1 MGRGEVEEMDQ
12 VILGGM
18 DGKMVVWMDRC
29 LLGEMSCY
37 QGVPL
42 GCHQA
47 HVLLLPRLF
56 LLIPT
61 LEQPSPSLKAQFTLT
76 REALPFV
83 FTLHSDHFVEPLLP
97 LVATASS
104 WWRGCLGRTGG
115 TAAVCRRGGPM
126 MATARARATT

>member
-1 MGRGEVEEMDQ
+1 MGRGEVDKVDQ

-18 DGKMVVWMDRC
+18 DGKMVVWMDWC
-29 LLGEMSCY
+29 LLCEMSCY

-47 HVLLLPRLF
+47 HVLLLPRLL

-61 LEQPSPSLKAQFTLT
+61 LEQPSPSLKALFTAQFTLT
-76 REALPFV
+76 RGALPSA
-83 FTLHSDHFVEPLLP
+83 FTLHSDHFVEQLLS
-97 LVATASS
+97 LVASS

-126 MATARARATT
+126 MATAR